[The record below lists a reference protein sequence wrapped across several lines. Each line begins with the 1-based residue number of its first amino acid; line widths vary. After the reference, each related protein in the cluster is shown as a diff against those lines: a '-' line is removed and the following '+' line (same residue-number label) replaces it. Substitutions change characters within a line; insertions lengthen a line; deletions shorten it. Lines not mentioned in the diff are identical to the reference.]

1 LKSTRLELAPGAL
14 GAAAL
19 GLAACDRGSQLAG
32 DSFFPGGPL
41 DELAHLSTTLLVIW
55 ALGRSGGT
63 RFLVPALFASVLIDV
78 DHVPG
83 RLGFTWLTAG
93 TPRPYTHSLLTIAA
107 LSVGALLWRRR
118 RDVLLGVALGIAI
131 HFWRD
136 LAEPGSG
143 VALLWPFSYHSF
155 SLPHAG
161 YGIAMVA
168 IVAVDAYRCHVEGTA
183 AGNRRWLGRWDGGT
197 SRRRALRPDAEK
209 MA

>member
-1 LKSTRLELAPGAL
+1 LKSGNLEIAPGAL

-19 GLAACDRGSQLAG
+19 GLAACDWGSQLAG

-41 DELAHLSTTLLVIW
+41 DELAHLLTTLLVIW
-55 ALGRSGGT
+55 ALGRRARE

-83 RLGFTWLTAG
+83 RVGLNWLTAG
-93 TPRPYTHSLLTIAA
+93 TPRPYPHCLLTIAA
-107 LSVGALLWRRR
+107 LLVGTLVWRRR
-118 RDVLLGVALGIAI
+118 REVLLGVALGLAI

-143 VALLWPFSYHSF
+143 VALLWPVSYHSF

-161 YGIAMVA
+161 YLMAMLA
-168 IVAVDAYRCHVEGTA
+168 IVAVVAYRCHVERAQALIGIWPGRADTRSTQARTA
-183 AGNRRWLGRWDGGT
+183 G
-197 SRRRALRPDAEK
+197 
-209 MA
+209 